1 MDAHNVQNTEHRDTG
16 HDTNFDVNGGS
27 KSWTNQFLLSTH
39 LMGKEGVLQP
49 AICSTW
55 MRNDEPPDKVGP
67 KESSNW
73 AVCPC
78 MADQNPSGVAV
89 AWGTT
94 THGSALELLGDW
106 GRRRGTVVSRHG
118 GSKKGGHEGHW
129 RANAGSQP

>member
-27 KSWTNQFLLSTH
+27 KSTH

-55 MRNDEPPDKVGP
+55 MRNDKPPKGGTRTGEDEVGH
-67 KESSNW
+67 KEALNW
-73 AVCPC
+73 AVCLW

-94 THGSALELLGDW
+94 THGAALELLGDW
-106 GRRRGTVVSRHG
+106 GRRRGIVVSRHG

-129 RANAGSQP
+129 PANTGSQP